1 MAVFNSIALGKSR
14 GSIGNVTTARL
25 KGQGVA
31 KSKITQTT
39 NVNSV
44 GQVTSRGKMSNIV
57 MAYQYL
63 ALFLVNAVAL
73 RKQTESVYNAFV
85 RGFKTEIS
93 EDIADSKAAA
103 AALLTGLAGLSG
115 NFITVSDVLILN
127 GIGTVSLNPGG
138 LPWVSDAILR
148 VITYN
153 SNTGQSLVTS
163 VAVTESQWNAGEV
176 VLTDQLLGGN
186 KAGAYIYSPLEKKC
200 SNILFA

>member
-1 MAVFNSIALGKSR
+1 MAVFDSIALGKSK
-14 GSIGNVTTARL
+14 GSIGNVTTTRL

-93 EDIADSKAAA
+93 EAIADSKAAA

-115 NFITVSDVLILN
+115 NFIKISDVLILN
-127 GIGTVSLNPGG
+127 GVGTVSFDTGG

-148 VITYN
+148 VITYS

-163 VAVTESQWNAGEV
+163 VAITEEQWNAGEV
-176 VLTDQLLGGN
+176 ILANQLLNGD
-186 KAGAYIYSPLEKKC
+186 KSGAYIYSPLAKKC
-200 SNILFA
+200 SNIIFA